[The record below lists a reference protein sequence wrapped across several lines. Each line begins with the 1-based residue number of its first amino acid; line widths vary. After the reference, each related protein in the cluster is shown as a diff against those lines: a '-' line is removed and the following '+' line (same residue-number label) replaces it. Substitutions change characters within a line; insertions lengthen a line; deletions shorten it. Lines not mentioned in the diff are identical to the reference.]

1 MAGCL
6 SMEVAM
12 KKAGIY
18 ARVSTLNGQTTKNQ
32 IRELEEVA
40 QKAGWEL
47 TGVYDEQGVSGA
59 KGRGQRPEL
68 DKLLKAVTRRE
79 IDVVM
84 AWSVDRLGRSLTDLV
99 GIMQEIRGAGRD
111 LYLHKQGLDTS
122 TPAGKAMF
130 GMLGVFA
137 EFERDMIRERV
148 QSGLARARAEGKRLG
163 RPTLSAE
170 TKHKVHELKNEG
182 ESIRGISRKL
192 KIGKSSVQR
201 ILKSHIWI
209 ED

>member
-1 MAGCL
+1 
-6 SMEVAM
+6 M
-12 KKAGIY
+12 KRAAIY
-18 ARVSTLNGQTTKNQ
+18 ARVSTLNGQTTRNQ
-32 IRELEEVA
+32 IIELEEVA
-40 QKAGWEL
+40 LKAGWEVA
-47 TGVYDEQGVSGA
+47 GVFDEQGVSGA

-79 IDVVM
+79 VDVVM

-148 QSGLARARAEGKRLG
+148 QAGLARAKADGKRLG
-163 RPTLSAE
+163 RPTLSAT
-170 TKHKVHELKNEG
+170 TKRQVLQLKNEG
-182 ESIRGISRKL
+182 VSIRSIAQKLGI
-192 KIGKSSVQR
+192 GTSSVQR
-201 ILKSHIWI
+201 ILKRI
-209 ED
+209 

>member
-1 MAGCL
+1 
-6 SMEVAM
+6 M
-12 KKAGIY
+12 KRAAIY
-18 ARVSTLNGQTTKNQ
+18 ARVSTLNGQTTRNQ

-40 QKAGWEL
+40 LKAGWEVA
-47 TGVYDEQGVSGA
+47 GVFDEQGVSGA

-79 IDVVM
+79 VDVVM

-148 QSGLARARAEGKRLG
+148 QAGLARAKADGKRLG
-163 RPTLSAE
+163 RPTLSAT
-170 TKHKVHELKNEG
+170 TKRQVLQLKNEG
-182 ESIRGISRKL
+182 VSIRSIAQKLGI
-192 KIGKSSVQR
+192 GTSSVQR
-201 ILKSHIWI
+201 ILKRI
-209 ED
+209 